1 VITSPFPAFPER
13 YKSTHSRLLTLENA
27 AYVEADHTKRG
38 AQAGAVAHQT
48 ASGGEARADEVI
60 E

>member
-1 VITSPFPAFPER
+1 MITSPFPALPE
-13 YKSTHSRLLTLENA
+13 LLTLENA